1 MDVTQLV
8 FLGTCLW
15 TFHLLLVFGYCSL
28 SYNHLCLSFFGHMFS
43 FPLSKYLGEE
53 WLNCILLQICLFK
66 KSNCSEWLYHFTF
79 LLSVYKSS
87 SFFTAL
93 PTLSVVRLFNFS
105 HANRYKMVSH
115 CDFYLALTS
124 LLMIV
129 WASYCMLICHLTS
142 CLVKFVQIF
151 VHFFLL
157 DCFPIIEFWK
167 FVVCSG

>member
-115 CDFYLALTS
+115 CDLDSMSILLYAYLP
-124 LLMIV
+124 
-129 WASYCMLICHLTS
+129 SYIMFGEVCSDFCP
-142 CLVKFVQIF
+142 
-151 VHFFLL
+151 FFLTGL
-157 DCFPIIEFWK
+157 FSYYWVLKVCCMFWIEVLFET
-167 FVVCSG
+167 